1 MSNVELF
8 SNNCVA
14 TTVRPV
20 SEAQSLFVLRT
31 FSHNKHIAD
40 CSETESR

>member
-14 TTVRPV
+14 TVRPV